1 MHPMSMRSKILHS
14 ECASKSCL
22 RETSGAFTGNWI
34 ARYIPSIGTSNVSIP
49 EFNRVMIDN
58 YKVPVAGTS
67 ETTDKPVLAW
77 LGDSFIEYTKMK

>member
-22 RETSGAFTGNWI
+22 RETSGAFTGKWI
-34 ARYIPSIGTSNVSIP
+34 ALYIPSIGTPNVGIP

-58 YKVPVAGTS
+58 YKVGTA
-67 ETTDKPVLAW
+67 DKPVLAW
-77 LGDSFIEYTKMK
+77 LGDPFIEYTKMK